1 MTDKIQPQKF
11 KNNLNLKTSPKKPQF
26 FDNLSEILLLEL
38 DFKGNIERVNQT
50 ICEIVGYHKNEIIG
64 KNWIDD
70 FTPKPKIAEV
80 KLFLAGLNSTK
91 NEESQNFEFLILTK
105 KGKEILVSWT
115 VKIIRN
121 EDENKIKYLCK
132 GIIITKRKLV
142 KKQLIKALEKAK
154 ENERH
159 IRILI
164 DHAPIGIA
172 LFDSTNGS
180 IIDLNSKFAEIAGR
194 TIKEMLGMDWMS
206 ITHPDDL
213 NLNLEN
219 FASMRSGNVDHFKM
233 EKRFIRADSSVI
245 WISITIVPIK
255 IEDAI
260 IKKHI
265 AMIEDIGD
273 RKQCEV
279 DLQVRNTEIIAQ
291 NLNYKRIN
299 KELTIAKKN
308 AEESN
313 QLKTEFLNNLSH
325 EIRTPLNGILG
336 FSELLNTPNL
346 SVAKRKNFV
355 NIIQNSGN
363 QLLHIIDEILE
374 ISMLGTK
381 RVTLN
386 ENQVCLNDLLLELF
400 SVFDLK
406 AKENGI
412 PLYFKKGLSDQNC
425 TLITDVVKLNK
436 IISNLLEN
444 ALKFTK
450 DGFIEFGY
458 YLKNEMTQNQLII
471 YVKDTG
477 IGIEKEKQEIIF
489 ERFSQGEKELS
500 KKVGG
505 IGLGLS
511 IAKENVELLGGSIS
525 LESTLGKGTTFF
537 IDIPFKQVN
546 ISVEDSIIEAKPT
559 ILIAEDE
566 EINYLFL
573 ETILQDILKIGC
585 NLLHAKNGLEAIDL
599 YKENPSIDLVLMD
612 LKMPILNGFEATK
625 QLKKLNPNLAIIA
638 QTAYSTTLDKDK
650 ALLIGCDGFI
660 SKPINVKDL
669 GILIGK
675 HIKI

>member
-1 MTDKIQPQKF
+1 MTDKNHPQKF
-11 KNNLNLKTSPKKPQF
+11 KNDLNLINSPKKPQF
-26 FDNLSEILLLEL
+26 FDSFSEILLVEL

-50 ICEIVGYHKNEIIG
+50 ICEIVGYPKNEIIG
-64 KNWIDD
+64 KNLFDD
-70 FTPKPKIAEV
+70 FMPKSKIAEV
-80 KLFLAGLNSTK
+80 KLFFADLNATK
-91 NEESQNFEFLILTK
+91 NEESKNIEFLILTK
-105 KGKEILVSWT
+105 KEKEILVSWT
-115 VKIIRN
+115 VKISKVG
-121 EDENKIKYLCK
+121 DENKIKYLCK
-132 GIIITKRKLV
+132 GINITKRKLI
-142 KKQLIKALEKAK
+142 KKELFRALEKAK

-194 TIKEMLGMDWMS
+194 TVKEMRGMDWMS

-219 FASMRSGNVDHFKM
+219 FALMNSGNVDHFKM
-233 EKRFIRADSSVI
+233 EKRFIKADSSII

-255 IEDAI
+255 IENTI

-265 AMIEDIGD
+265 AMIEDIGN

-291 NLNYKRIN
+291 NINYKKIN
-299 KELTIAKKN
+299 KELTIAKKE

-336 FSELLNTPNL
+336 FSELLNSPNL
-346 SVAKRKNFV
+346 SDAKRKNFV

-406 AKENGI
+406 AKENSI
-412 PLYFKKGLSDQNC
+412 PLYLKKGLSDQNC

-458 YLKNEMTQNQLII
+458 YLKNETTKNQLII

-511 IAKENVELLGGSIS
+511 IAKENTELLGGSIS
-525 LESTLGKGTTFF
+525 LESTVGKGTTFF
-537 IDIPFKQVN
+537 VAIPFKPVN
-546 ISVEDSIIEAKPT
+546 IFVEYEIIEAKPI

-566 EINYLFL
+566 EINYLYL
-573 ETILQDILKIGC
+573 ETVLQDVLKIGC
-585 NLLHAKNGLEAIDL
+585 NFLHAKNGLEAIDL
-599 YKENPSIDLVLMD
+599 YKKNPSINLVLMD

-625 QLKKLNPNLAIIA
+625 QLKKLNPNLPIIA

-660 SKPINVKDL
+660 SKPINVDDL